1 MLLPPSIQRW
11 MAIIG
16 LAIMLLPLYL
26 SVDHMIRQHA
36 VKIKMQTALKGT
48 ELTTVLLQPQEL
60 RWLKPGKEIWL
71 NESFFDVLAIDSS
84 SLPWKVRGL
93 YDPEDTKLHMKLIR
107 LLHKQDKQEDQALVS
122 IAGWLSVWCSLPQW
136 FDFNLPS
143 EISGNN
149 PSSIYTCVLLAG
161 IHETSAPPPWIAGLV

>member
-1 MLLPPSIQRW
+1 MLPSPSLQRW
-11 MAIIG
+11 VAIVG
-16 LAIMLLPLYL
+16 LAIILLPLYL

-71 NESFFDVLAIDSS
+71 NESFFDVLTIDSS
-84 SLPWKVRGL
+84 GLPWKVRGL
-93 YDPEDTKLHMKLIR
+93 YDPEDTKLQMKLIR
-107 LLHKQDKQEDQALVS
+107 LLHKQDQQEDQSLVS

-136 FDFNLPS
+136 FDFNPDS
-143 EISGNN
+143 EIFSNN
-149 PSSIYTCVLLAG
+149 PSSIFTCLLQTG
-161 IHETSAPPPWIAGLV
+161 IHETSAPPPWEAGLV